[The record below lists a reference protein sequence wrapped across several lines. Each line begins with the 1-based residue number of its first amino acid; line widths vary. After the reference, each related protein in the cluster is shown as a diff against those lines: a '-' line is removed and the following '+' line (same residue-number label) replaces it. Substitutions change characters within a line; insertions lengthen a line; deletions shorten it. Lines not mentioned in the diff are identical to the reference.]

1 MTRMKHIRLTILA
14 LLICLGATSQTLQQG
29 RNYFSQGDY
38 VKAKPIMLKYLKQKP
53 DDASR
58 NYWYGICCMETGEK
72 EKSIPYLEK
81 AASKKIY
88 KAYRALGEYYMECE
102 DYQPAI
108 TNFEAFV
115 KGISTD
121 KKLHDTALE
130 ERFTTMAD
138 SLKVLFRMLRNAT
151 RVCFIDSFQVAKKEL
166 FSSYILGE
174 STGTLGQTADFFENA
189 TDGDAFLPEMGQ
201 NIYYTRPDRDGHY
214 RLYTQFRSFDR
225 WTDETA
231 LSGLETDGDIRYPFI
246 MNDGITIYYAANG
259 GESMGGFDI
268 FVSRYN
274 SATGKFLKPE
284 NIGMPFNSEA
294 NDYLYVIDE
303 ANNLGW
309 FATDRRQPQDTV
321 CIYVFIPYQGNPK
334 YNYEGGDTL
343 AIHRAA
349 RLLSIAE
356 TQTDLRE
363 VRSARQRLTLLR
375 YELAEKAEQGSFSF
389 MIDDVTTYNELS
401 DFQNKDAAQLF
412 ERWTEL
418 KNQYE
423 TDAAKLEK
431 QRNDYANASR
441 QEKERMSTQLLEFED
456 KVLKTEKQVI
466 KMENDVRTAEINYLN
481 R

>member
-1 MTRMKHIRLTILA
+1 MKRFKLITISVLFCITA
-14 LLICLGATSQTLQQG
+14 NAQTLQQG

-38 VKAKPIMLKYLKQKP
+38 EKAKPIMLKYLKQKP

-58 NYWYGICCMETGEK
+58 NYWYGICCMETGEQDK
-72 EKSIPYLEK
+72 AIPYLEK
-81 AASKKIY
+81 AADKKIF
-88 KAYRALGEYYMECE
+88 KANRALGEYYLEKE

-121 KKLHDTALE
+121 KELHDPVLE

-138 SLKVLFRMLRNAT
+138 SLKVLFRMLRNTT
-151 RVCFIDSFQVAKKEL
+151 RVCFIDSFRISKDEL
-166 FSSYILGE
+166 FSSYVLGE
-174 STGTLGQTADFFENA
+174 STGTIGNTSDFFDNE
-189 TDGDAFLPEMGQ
+189 TDGEAFLPEMGQ
-201 NIYYTRPDRDGHY
+201 TVYYTRPGMDGRY
-214 RLYTQFRSFDR
+214 RLYTQYRSFDR

-231 LSGLETDGDIRYPFI
+231 LNGLETDGDIRYPFI
-246 MNDGITIYYAANG
+246 MNDGITIYYAADG
-259 GESMGGFDI
+259 KESMGGLDI

-274 SATGKFLKPE
+274 SSTGKFLKPE
-284 NIGMPFNSEA
+284 NIGMPFNSED

-321 CIYVFIPYQGNPK
+321 CIYVFIPNEGHPT

-349 RLLSIAE
+349 RLFSIAE

-363 VRSARQRLTLLR
+363 VRNARQRLTLLR

-401 DFQNKDAAQLF
+401 DFQNKDAAQLY

-418 KNQYE
+418 KHQYE

-431 QRNDYANASR
+431 QRNDYADASK
-441 QEKERMSTQLLEFED
+441 QEKERMSAQLLEFEE
-456 KVLKTEKQVI
+456 KVLKAEKQVI
-466 KMENDVRTAEINYLN
+466 KMENDIRTAEINYLN

>member
-1 MTRMKHIRLTILA
+1 MKRIK
-14 LLICLGATSQTLQQG
+14 LLIISALICVLSNAQTLQQG
-29 RNYFSQGDY
+29 RNYFLQGDY
-38 VKAKPIMLKYLKQKP
+38 EKAKPIMLKYLKQKP

-58 NYWYGICCMETGEK
+58 NYWYGVCCMETGEQ
-72 EKSIPYLEK
+72 EKAIPYLEK

-88 KAYRALGEYYMECE
+88 KAFRALGEYYMESE

-121 KKLHDTALE
+121 KEQHDPALE

-138 SLKVLFRMLRNAT
+138 SLKVLFRMLRNTAK
-151 RVCFIDSFQVAKKEL
+151 VCFIDSFQVAKSEL

-174 STGTLGQTADFFENA
+174 STGTIGRMSDFFENP
-189 TDGDAFLPEMGQ
+189 TEGEAFIPEMGQ
-201 NIYYTRPDRDGHY
+201 TVYYTRPDINGHY

-259 GESMGGFDI
+259 SESIGGLDI

-274 SATGKFLKPE
+274 SETGKFLKPE
-284 NIGMPFNSEA
+284 NIGMPFNSAA

-321 CIYVFIPYQGNPK
+321 CIYVFIPNEGFTK
-334 YNYEGGDTL
+334 FNYEGSDTL

-349 RLLSIAE
+349 HLLSIAE
-356 TQTDLRE
+356 TQTNFRE
-363 VRSARQRLTLLR
+363 VRNARQRLTLLR
-375 YELAEKAEQGSFSF
+375 YELAEKAEHGSFSF
-389 MIDDVTTYNELS
+389 MIDDVTTYNELT
-401 DFQNKDAAQLF
+401 DFQNKDAAGLY

-423 TDAAKLEK
+423 VNAAKLEK
-431 QRNDYANASR
+431 QRNDYANASK
-441 QEKERMSTQLLEFED
+441 QEKERMSSQLLELEE
-456 KVLKTEKQVI
+456 KVLQAERQVI
-466 KMENDVRTAEINYLN
+466 KMENDIRTAEINYLN

>member
-1 MTRMKHIRLTILA
+1 
-14 LLICLGATSQTLQQG
+14 
-29 RNYFSQGDY
+29 
-38 VKAKPIMLKYLKQKP
+38 
-53 DDASR
+53 
-58 NYWYGICCMETGEK
+58 
-72 EKSIPYLEK
+72 
-81 AASKKIY
+81 
-88 KAYRALGEYYMECE
+88 
-102 DYQPAI
+102 
-108 TNFEAFV
+108 
-115 KGISTD
+115 
-121 KKLHDTALE
+121 
-130 ERFTTMAD
+130 
-138 SLKVLFRMLRNAT
+138 
-151 RVCFIDSFQVAKKEL
+151 
-166 FSSYILGE
+166 
-174 STGTLGQTADFFENA
+174 
-189 TDGDAFLPEMGQ
+189 
-201 NIYYTRPDRDGHY
+201 
-214 RLYTQFRSFDR
+214 
-225 WTDETA
+225 
-231 LSGLETDGDIRYPFI
+231 
-246 MNDGITIYYAANG
+246 
-259 GESMGGFDI
+259 MGGFDI

-441 QEKERMSTQLLEFED
+441 QEKESMSTQLLEFED